1 MLTCQKRYKQV
12 SKSNAE
18 KKYVKRKQTKYAW
31 IYELEAANRLAVG
44 CCLAM
49 RSTCSCSRCKVK
61 MCLSHATPLWLL
73 VHRMTS
79 FYLQWIASHFDY
91 FDTEILMRNQNSY
104 LSDGN
109 RVIHLQAFCQRPF
122 NVQAPFCVNFVI
134 KFLFSLLSLNSSYFQ
149 STEINQISIT
159 IWWLTK
165 VFGIICVR
173 TKTAWESNN
182 QCSK

>member
-1 MLTCQKRYKQV
+1 MLKCQKRYKQV

-122 NVQAPFCVNFVI
+122 NVQAPFCVNFGI
-134 KFLFSLLSLNSSYFQ
+134 KLFSVHRNQSNFNHDLVANQSVRNYMCTHKDSLGKQ
-149 STEINQISIT
+149 
-159 IWWLTK
+159 
-165 VFGIICVR
+165 
-173 TKTAWESNN
+173 
-182 QCSK
+182 